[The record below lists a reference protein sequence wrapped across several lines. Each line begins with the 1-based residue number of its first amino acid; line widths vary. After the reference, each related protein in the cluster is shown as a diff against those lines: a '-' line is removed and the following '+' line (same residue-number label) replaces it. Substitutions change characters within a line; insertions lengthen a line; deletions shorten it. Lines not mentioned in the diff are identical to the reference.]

1 MNRFSLDASGAVEVI
16 QREVF
21 DGQGQVHKVTT
32 VEALV
37 RAQCG
42 REVRCAWLLNSRCVA
57 LRWLGPLEEQ
67 ASESAAVPPTT
78 PIIVQPVI
86 SAELDSTVT
95 V

>member
-1 MNRFSLDASGAVEVI
+1 MRLAA
-16 QREVF
+16 QL
-21 DGQGQVHKVTT
+21 
-32 VEALV
+32 AL
-37 RAQCG
+37 
-42 REVRCAWLLNSRCVA
+42 RCVA